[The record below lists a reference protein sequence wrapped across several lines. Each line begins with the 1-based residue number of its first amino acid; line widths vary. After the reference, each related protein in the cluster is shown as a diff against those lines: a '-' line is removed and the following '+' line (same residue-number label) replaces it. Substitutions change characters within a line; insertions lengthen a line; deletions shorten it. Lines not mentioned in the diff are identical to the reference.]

1 MPTIRWGIIGCG
13 NVTEVKSG
21 PGFSKADNSR
31 LVAVMRRDAALA
43 EDYARRHNV
52 PRAYSRAAD
61 LINDPEVDAVYI
73 ATPPGSHESLALEVL
88 AADKPCYVEKPVARN
103 AAEARRMV
111 DAFRADRIPL
121 FVAYY
126 RRALPRFLKVKQ
138 WLDEGTLGKLQS
150 VTYRYSDGKM
160 SKRETP
166 LPWRLQA
173 EHAGAGLFLD
183 MGSHAVDLLD
193 FWLGPLQLLSAQA
206 QNRARIYDVEDHVEF
221 TFRTPSGIPGSLACS
236 FSTDPHDEFILKG
249 DRAEARL
256 SCFGNEPVRLLH
268 PDGRTDSVDLPNP
281 PHVAQPLIQT
291 VVNDLLGAA
300 TCPSTGESALRAQL
314 LMDQALD
321 AYYGGREDGFWTRP
335 WPGAQ
340 SR

>member
-1 MPTIRWGIIGCG
+1 MPTIRWGILGCG

-88 AADKPCYVEKPVARN
+88 AADKPCYVEKPMARN
-103 AAEARRMV
+103 AAEALRMV
-111 DAFRADRIPL
+111 DAFRADKIPL

-126 RRALPRFLKVKQ
+126 RRALPRFLKVKEF
-138 WLDEGTLGKLQS
+138 LSLGRLGRLES
-150 VTYRYSDGKM
+150 ITYYYADAKM
-160 SKRETP
+160 AEPCSP
-166 LPWRLQA
+166 VPWRLQA
-173 EHAGAGLFLD
+173 EHAGGGLFLD
-183 MGSHAVDLLD
+183 LGSHVLDLLD
-193 FWLGPLQLLSAQA
+193 FWVGPLTFVSGW
-206 QNRARIYDVEDHVEF
+206 ARNATSNFPVEDHVFASFTAPKGLPITIEF
-221 TFRTPSGIPGSLACS
+221 NFASTQWDDKFVLTGSSGTL
-236 FSTDPHDEFILKG
+236 E
-249 DRAEARL
+249 L
-256 SCFGNEPVRLLH
+256 SCFGNEPLLH
-268 PDGRTDSVDLPNP
+268 SAGGPQKIVLPNP

-291 VVNDLLGAA
+291 VVNHLLGAG

-314 LMDQALD
+314 LMDQALE
-321 AYYGGREDGFWTRP
+321 AYYGGREDAFWTRP
-335 WPGAQ
+335 WPGTPKH
-340 SR
+340 